1 MCKVINQKGIMRFHQ
16 GIRKDRKD
24 AVYVRYLLN
33 GMKIGIAHAITINW
47 EQGHFVVGKWGKR
60 TEKKL

>member
-1 MCKVINQKGIMRFHQ
+1 MRFHQ

-33 GMKIGIAHAITINW
+33 GMKIGIAHAVTINW
-47 EQGHFVVGKWGKR
+47 EQGHFVVGKWGKS
-60 TEKKL
+60 TEKTP

>member
-1 MCKVINQKGIMRFHQ
+1 MRFHQ

-33 GMKIGIAHAITINW
+33 GMKIRIAHAVTINL
-47 EQGHFVVGKWGKR
+47 EQGHSVAGK
-60 TEKKL
+60 

>member
-1 MCKVINQKGIMRFHQ
+1 MRFHQ

-33 GMKIGIAHAITINW
+33 GTKICIAPAVTINL
-47 EQGHFVVGKWGKR
+47 EQGHFVVGK
-60 TEKKL
+60 